1 LKSAAESS
9 NNPNYVQS
17 LETDLQNTR
26 NLLTQYKKRTEQ
38 LMELV
43 KKQTSKINELR
54 EQLNSKP

>member
-1 LKSAAESS
+1 LKSAAENS

-26 NLLTQYKKRTEQ
+26 NLLAQYKKRTEQ

-43 KKQTSKINELR
+43 KKQTTKINELR